1 MFNSSKDA
9 NVPAVYLTTPSSMNI
24 VTPFLCLSICPYG
37 HRWPSHNARRATRLV
52 CYSFRSIFHLCKKRR
67 GRCPFKWSTWRV
79 WPVINEYAV
88 SHGSCKETSGS
99 TGERGYKEGDILTSL
114 ENSWSIYARMT
125 NGCTKHA
132 IVWARNKS
140 NMLHFNI
147 NPHTATFNKH

>member
-1 MFNSSKDA
+1 MVLIILSFSMFNSSKDA

-114 ENSWSIYARMT
+114 ENSWSMQGWQMAAQNMPLFEQEIKVIC
-125 NGCTKHA
+125 CTL
-132 IVWARNKS
+132 I
-140 NMLHFNI
+140 
-147 NPHTATFNKH
+147 